1 MKILMGTDI
10 EGVAGV
16 VSFTD
21 QSAREGRYYDAARR
35 LLTGEINAAAEGLY
49 EAGATDILVVDGHGP
64 GAVYYEDLHPDLK
77 LMHGRPMAPRS
88 VQDPYRAAYDACV
101 MIGQHAMAGVST
113 SNQNHTQSSRS
124 IDYYKLNGALI
135 GEIAQFALYHGDLA
149 MPLIFLSGEQDAC
162 AEAEALVP
170 GIATV
175 SVKDGLSRNSAISL
189 AAPQA
194 RSLIRA
200 GIKKALAAH
209 QTKPLAPLV
218 VPGPYVLEKRF
229 FFTHEA
235 DAAVSQPGAERVDS
249 QTVRFRGDEIREIIY
264 K

>member
-1 MKILMGTDI
+1 MGTDI

-49 EAGATDILVVDGHGP
+49 EAGATEILVIDGHGP

-77 LMHGRPMAPRS
+77 LMHGRPMAPS
-88 VQDPYRAAYDACV
+88 TIIDPYRAAYDVCV
-101 MIGQHAMAGVST
+101 MIGQHAMAGVAT
-113 SNQNHTQSSRS
+113 SNQNHTQNSRS
-124 IDYYKLNGALI
+124 IDYYKLNGELI
-135 GEIAQFALYHGDLA
+135 GEIAQFALYHGDLGL
-149 MPLIFLSGEQDAC
+149 PFIFLSGEKDAC

-175 SVKDGLSRNSAISL
+175 VVKEGISRNAAISL
-189 AAPQA
+189 AAPKA
-194 RSLIRA
+194 RSLICA
-200 GIKKALAAH
+200 GSNKALTAYKANPVE
-209 QTKPLAPLV
+209 PLT
-218 VPGPYVLEKRF
+218 VPGPYELEKRF

-235 DAAVSQPGAERVDS
+235 DAAAIQPGAERVDS
-249 QTVRFRGDEIREIIY
+249 QTVRFHAASIREIIY
-264 K
+264 R